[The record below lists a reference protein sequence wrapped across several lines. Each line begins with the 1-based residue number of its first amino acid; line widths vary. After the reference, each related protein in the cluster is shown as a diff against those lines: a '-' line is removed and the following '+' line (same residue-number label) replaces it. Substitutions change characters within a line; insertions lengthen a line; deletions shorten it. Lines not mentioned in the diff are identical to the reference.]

1 MIKEWFYEVMINKKR
16 YRVNCVESSGYGGSR
31 MRTQSLTPIDEV
43 CDEETTKISR
53 SAKKGA
59 KGEEDRK
66 D

>member
-16 YRVNCVESSGYGGSR
+16 YRVNCTESSGYGGSR

-43 CDEETTKISR
+43 CDEKTTEVSR
-53 SAKKGA
+53 STDR
-59 KGEEDRK
+59 GERVEENRK